1 MGKAT
6 LLTHL
11 KACAE
16 AAKSFSTTVIA
27 GVTQAVTD
35 ALEEMESTKAD
46 KPKSEPLTIP
56 TSGWV
61 EDDTAGYPNYV
72 DIPAQG
78 ITSADRLIVVIAA
91 EHQALAASC
100 KICRTCESMEG
111 AIRIRAGTIPTAA
124 IQAVYWLD
132 EGRSE

>member
-27 GVTQAVTD
+27 GVTQAVTE
-35 ALEEMESTKAD
+35 LWKRWRPQ
-46 KPKSEPLTIP
+46 KR
-56 TSGWV
+56 TSRNPSLSPSSYGWV

-72 DIPAQG
+72 DIPVQG
-78 ITSADRLIVVIAA
+78 VTSADWVAVVI
-91 EHQALAASC
+91 EVESQALAASC
-100 KICRTCESMEG
+100 KMCRHLASRWMATSEF
-111 AIRIRAGTIPTAA
+111 
-124 IQAVYWLD
+124 
-132 EGRSE
+132 GRELSPRLRSRRCIG

>member
-16 AAKSFSTTVIA
+16 AAKNFSTTVIA
-27 GVTQAVTD
+27 GVTQAVTE
-35 ALEEMESTKAD
+35 ALEEMETTKAD

-56 TSGWV
+56 ATGWV

-72 DIPAQG
+72 DIPVQG
-78 ITSADRLIVVIAA
+78 VTSADWVAVVI
-91 EHQALAASC
+91 EVESQALAASC
-100 KICRTCESMEG
+100 KMCRTCESLDG
-111 AIRIRAGTIPTAA
+111 YIRIRAGTVPTAA
-124 IQAVYWLD
+124 IQAVYWIGK
-132 EGRSE
+132 GRSD